1 MTKEARVQEL
11 RRNLQKKAI
20 PFSNVF
26 GTPEGQEV
34 LAALKAE
41 FAPTILCT
49 DSPHMTVVRAA
60 QRDVIEYIE
69 SLIKLR
75 EENYQ

>member
-1 MTKEARVQEL
+1 MATEERVREL

-34 LAALKAE
+34 FAALKAE
-41 FAPTILCT
+41 FAPTTLC
-49 DSPHMTVVRAA
+49 SESSHLTVIRAA

-75 EENYQ
+75 EEDFE